1 MLQTLVSII
10 AVPFAVA
17 AVVLFLSPRWAGRV
31 ALLAPAVVL
40 ALALPLWPEAAS
52 GDATLVP
59 IPWFPSLGI
68 NADLRLDRLGAF
80 FVLLIGGIG
89 LGVVQYARFYLGEK
103 GKASFWAM
111 LLAFMGAMLGIVL
124 SDSLILL
131 FVFWE
136 LTTITSALLI
146 GMDFE
151 EAEGRRGAVQAFLV
165 TGGGGL
171 AMLAGIVLLGE
182 MAGSYNVSR
191 LEARAGAI
199 VGDPAHVFPLVLL
212 LLGAFTKSAQFPFHF
227 WLPGAM
233 AAPAPVSAYLH
244 SATMVKAGIFLLG
257 RLFPV
262 FQESPIWLPLLAT
275 VGLTTFLV
283 AGWNAIRAWDLKQLL
298 AWSTVAY
305 LGVLTALYGFYAR
318 VGTHGEILNIANHAL
333 YKSSLFLLVGWL
345 EKATGTRD
353 LAVLERERWLRRE
366 PVGAALIGVGA
377 LAMAGVPFLLGFM
390 SKETF
395 YEAVI
400 GESFEGLTLAL
411 GIAVLASALAMT
423 YALKLLVGTFGGSE
437 APPEGRGYTR
447 SKISVWLLIVPGVLL
462 VPQVVG
468 GVVPGWFLGSV
479 LEPGS
484 SWPEGFALWHHMDV
498 LLALSLSTFTLGIGG
513 FFIWRRLAAIP
524 VPPGPQRASDV
535 LAHGALVFSE
545 WLGGAV
551 QRGGHPRFISVIL
564 LASVAAMAGGVL
576 WSGEALRLLPAH
588 RGPDAGVAWLPAA
601 TVVGAA
607 LLAVW
612 IPQRIAKVIMMAI
625 VGYGMAVFYVMFRA
639 PDLALTQLL
648 VETVSLILLL
658 LIFRRMPELGRD
670 TRRMGQKA
678 AHLAVAG
685 VVGGAMAAL
694 TWAAGTHEAVR
705 RAGYEQLDLSLPV
718 AKGSNVVNVILVDF
732 RGVDTFGEITVL
744 AIATLGAVALF
755 RARRQTDEARG
766 EGVE

>member
-182 MAGSYNVSR
+182 MAGSYNVSG

-423 YALKLLVGTFGGSE
+423 YALKLLVGTFGGPE
-437 APPEGRGYTR
+437 RPPEGRGYPPN
-447 SKISVWLLIVPGVLL
+447 KISAWLLIVPGVLL

-524 VPPGPQRASDV
+524 VPPGPQRASDG

-545 WLGGAV
+545 WLGGAI

-588 RGPDAGVAWLPAA
+588 RGPDAGIAWLPAA
-601 TVVGAA
+601 TIVGAA

-639 PDLALTQLL
+639 PDLALTQIL

-678 AHLAVAG
+678 AHFAVAG